1 MKVTL
6 ESVEKNK
13 VIYDENIKKIIE
25 QRAELM
31 KQVSE
36 LRRKKEISTDEIDIA
51 ELDFEESQLIQQIN
65 DLTAVFKSNKLTLE
79 QLGIQQD
86 RLKLNIDQAT
96 YSNSIVANRK
106 AKADLFKEQELEYC
120 ENEVTKCEK
129 ALRLYTLTRD
139 SQNIEKWSK
148 ALEKAQNDLLLAQKE
163 LDKDEK
169 TQPEKT
175 GNENQQKET
184 SHINEYY
191 EIIRPNN
198 AQKNVDTK
206 EHYTGYA
213 FEERD
218 GIYIEKWDEVLKDDS
233 GKEIGNRTT
242 TELEEIGKGKTIKSV
257 GEIENDAGKYSMKEV
272 SEGLGDEYS
281 VLKEIKGYNKLTGNN
296 EQFSYSKDKA
306 GNEFAYS
313 MINGKKN
320 LRVSKTS
327 RGTTIERYDENGN
340 IQDTFEYDKD
350 GKAIIEFQGMDEIQ
364 EDYVEKFFE
373 RISRNVPEYYAE
385 GIDRPTQDKGKDT
398 KNLFKTKEEIISKK
412 ESKESE
418 AKTTSSMDDDF
429 FRSLNSMTNSIE
441 EQVQNMKIDMNEEL
455 EQGSL
460 GKEENTKKKDDK
472 VERTD
477 DDFIW

>member
-1 MKVTL
+1 M
-6 ESVEKNK
+6 
-13 VIYDENIKKIIE
+13 
-25 QRAELM
+25 
-31 KQVSE
+31 
-36 LRRKKEISTDEIDIA
+36 
-51 ELDFEESQLIQQIN
+51 
-65 DLTAVFKSNKLTLE
+65 
-79 QLGIQQD
+79 
-86 RLKLNIDQAT
+86 
-96 YSNSIVANRK
+96 
-106 AKADLFKEQELEYC
+106 
-120 ENEVTKCEK
+120 
-129 ALRLYTLTRD
+129 
-139 SQNIEKWSK
+139 
-148 ALEKAQNDLLLAQKE
+148 AQKE

-175 GNENQQKET
+175 SNENQQKET
-184 SHINEYY
+184 SHINEYD
-191 EIIRPNN
+191 EIIRPDN

-320 LRVSKTS
+320 LRVSRTS

-350 GKAIIEFQGMDEIQ
+350 GNAIIEFQGMDEIQ

-385 GIDRPTQDKGKDT
+385 GIDRPTQDKGKNT

-412 ESKESE
+412 ESKEPE

-429 FRSLNSMTNSIE
+429 LRSLNSMTNSIE